1 MVVSKK
7 GVYEPRLARIE
18 DLDTNI
24 TWITAAAWPHRRRR
38 PHAQSSH
45 AKVCLYSSTVVVQ
58 YTYRSNTRNSG
69 VYTTRGS
76 DRIIRLG
83 RRVKLLG

>member
-24 TWITAAAWPHRRRR
+24 TWITAAAWPHRRQR

-45 AKVCLYSSTVVVQ
+45 AQALSSVSAQYSIHIAATGE
-58 YTYRSNTRNSG
+58 TLAFTRQG
-69 VYTTRGS
+69 EVIGS
-76 DRIIRLG
+76 SVG
-83 RRVKLLG
+83 AEE